1 MSATPKSLDGLVFIL
16 NVEVTIKESNV
27 DAWLEAFKKARNAV
41 LAESEC
47 LFFTLGR
54 KLNIDPITQGPGDVP
69 EGEVAISWSEGFK
82 DGLEWFQGV
91 QMKKDYYKPYMEVAI
106 PLETSRG
113 CASRLSE
120 MPS

>member
-16 NVEVTIKESNV
+16 NVQVTIKEANV
-27 DAWLEAFKKARNAV
+27 DTWLAAFKQARDKV
-41 LAESEC
+41 LAEPEC
-47 LFFTLGR
+47 LFFNLGR

-82 DGLEWFQGV
+82 DGLDWFQSV

-113 CASRLSE
+113 CASSLSE